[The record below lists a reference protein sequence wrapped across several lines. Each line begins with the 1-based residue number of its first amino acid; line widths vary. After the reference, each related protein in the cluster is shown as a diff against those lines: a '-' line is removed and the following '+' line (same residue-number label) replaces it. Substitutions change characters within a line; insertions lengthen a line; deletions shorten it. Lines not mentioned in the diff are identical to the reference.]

1 MATSH
6 VVLEHVKFTYPGADK
21 PALNS
26 IDLEVKKGEFVA
38 IMGPTG
44 SGKSTLLLLLNGSIP
59 HYIEGTLE
67 GDVIVAGLN
76 TKEARIPNIAQHVG
90 LIFDDPEVQLV
101 CPIVEEEV
109 AFGPANLGLPR
120 EEIQRRVESCLNTVR
135 LKGLERRNPYTL
147 SGGEKQSVAIA
158 AVLAMQPEILVCDE
172 PTSMLDPLGEKRVYS
187 LIRDLN
193 KKYGMT
199 CILAGQ
205 ESEEIAEFADRI
217 LILNHGEVVAEGS
230 PSKVF
235 EEEMYI
241 LEKTGIGAPQVSVLA
256 ARMKKRNLWKSAIP
270 LALEEA
276 KVELARILEG
286 NMAKQAVGR
295 VEGEIEEQEMIREQT
310 EGKAIIRFDDVY
322 FKYPEAYEYALENIN
337 LTIREGEFLAL
348 IGQNGSG
355 KTTLSKHIIGILK
368 PTQGKVFV
376 DGCDTLR
383 ASTAELARTVGYC
396 FQNPDHQLFSLS
408 VKEEL
413 SFGPSNFSLQ
423 PNEIERG
430 IYDALKIAG
439 LSENILDLPPR
450 ALGKGERQ
458 RVAFASILT
467 WNPKIFVI
475 DEPTTGQD
483 LKESLFIMDTLKEF
497 NKRGKT
503 VIFISHEME
512 LVAQY
517 ASRVAVMCQGQII
530 LDAPPKTVFTRTDIL
545 RESNIEPPQVTLL
558 ANNMG
563 KWGVPPGI
571 LTVDEMEEFLEE
583 TLEGKKDARRV

>member
-1 MATSH
+1 MATRH
-6 VVLEHVKFTYPGADK
+6 VILDHVTFAYPGADK

-26 IDLEVKKGEFVA
+26 IDLEVKKGEFIA

-59 HYIEGTLE
+59 HYVEGTLE
-67 GDVIVAGLN
+67 GDIIVAGLN
-76 TKEARIPNIAQHVG
+76 TKEARIPEIAQHVG

-101 CPIVEEEV
+101 CPTVEEEV
-109 AFGPANLGLPR
+109 AFGPANLGIPR
-120 EEIQRRVESCLNTVR
+120 EEIQRRVESSLNTVR
-135 LKGLERRNPYTL
+135 LRGFERRNPYTL

-172 PTSMLDPLGEKRVYS
+172 PTSMLDPLGEKKVYS
-187 LIRDLN
+187 VIRDLN

-217 LILNHGEVVAEGS
+217 LILNHGEIVAEGS

-235 EEEMYI
+235 EEKMDL
-241 LEKTGIGAPQVSVLA
+241 LEKIGIRPPQVSILA
-256 ARMKKRNLWKSAIP
+256 AKLKKRNLWKSAIP
-270 LALEEA
+270 LTLEEA
-276 KVELARILEG
+276 KIELARMLEE
-286 NMAKQAVGR
+286 NVTKQIVR
-295 VEGEIEEQEMIREQT
+295 RIEGEIEEEKIIREQT
-310 EGKAIIRFDDVY
+310 KRKMIVRFDDVY
-322 FKYPEAYEYALENIN
+322 FNYPEEHDYALKNIN
-337 LTIREGEFLAL
+337 LTIRESEFLAL

-368 PTQGKVFV
+368 PTKGKVFV
-376 DGCDTLR
+376 NGYDTLK

-396 FQNPDHQLFSLS
+396 FQNPDHQLFSLN

-413 SFGPSNFSLQ
+413 SFGPRNFGLQ
-423 PNEIERG
+423 PDEIERG
-430 IYDALKIAG
+430 IVDAMKIVG

-483 LKESLFIMDTLKEF
+483 LRESLFIMDTLKDF

-517 ASRVAVMCQGQII
+517 ATRIAVMHQGEII
-530 LDAPPKTVFTRTDIL
+530 LDASPKTVFTRTDIL
-545 RESNIEPPQVTLL
+545 HKTNIEPPQVTFL
-558 ANNMG
+558 ANKME
-563 KWGVPPGI
+563 KWGVSPSI
-571 LTVDEMEEFLEE
+571 LTIDEMEEFLKE
-583 TLEGKKDARRV
+583 TLEGKMDAGRV